1 MRFEAAVL
9 STIILFFNLCLCVAF
24 IVPQL
29 CQAKGFVCEFCGN
42 EKDIIF
48 PFQLNMCQ
56 RCEGEHSLL
65 EAGLGG
71 SRNPFPRPSIS
82 LTWGDWN
89 ISKPR
94 RLEKLLSQDRR
105 EGEGGEEALD
115 ERKSLQVFQV
125 GKPMEDFTWNE
136 GDEGEQEVTGGTESE
151 QKAEKKC
158 DKEEAGGGG
167 HHRRVYSKLRAMRG
181 ERRERVNLFKALHMD
196 KLKKSISKADS
207 DSESTES
214 QDEIGQERRK
224 PSRIVSKLAGFT
236 KSLVK
241 RESEDEGKTEV
252 KDGEGGVEKRTETQ
266 EEGKTIR
273 QAEDSDEVSDKGNTG
288 ETGKSSE
295 RTVHKFPLL
304 RLLNPHQLSAVL
316 SKGRSEE
323 EEQEEDRSGENDV
336 KQDTEEATV
345 ITRKTWRGRVTRR
358 ARRITRSRKIRDGTD
373 KEAKTDG
380 GESAEVDEGDGEN
393 SGGQE

>member
-1 MRFEAAVL
+1 M
-9 STIILFFNLCLCVAF
+9 
-24 IVPQL
+24 
-29 CQAKGFVCEFCGN
+29 CEFCGN

-48 PFQLNMCQ
+48 PFQLNKCQ

-115 ERKSLQVFQV
+115 EGKCLQVFQV
-125 GKPMEDFTWNE
+125 SNLGKPMEDFSWNE
-136 GDEGEQEVTGGTESE
+136 GDDGEQEVTGGTESE
-151 QKAEKKC
+151 QEAEKKC

-167 HHRRVYSKLRAMRG
+167 HHRRVYSKLWAMRG
-181 ERRERVNLFKALHMD
+181 ERREKVNLFKALHMD

-214 QDEIGQERRK
+214 QDETGQERRK
-224 PSRIVSKLAGFT
+224 PFRIVSKLAGFT
-236 KSLVK
+236 KGFVK
-241 RESEDEGKTEV
+241 REREDEGKTEV
-252 KDGEGGVEKRTETQ
+252 KDREEGVEKRTEIQ

-288 ETGKSSE
+288 ETGESSE
-295 RTVHKFPLL
+295 RTVHTFPLV
-304 RLLNPHQLSAVL
+304 RLLNPHQLSAFL
-316 SKGRSEE
+316 SKRRSEE
-323 EEQEEDRSGENDV
+323 KEQEEDRSSENNV
-336 KQDTEEATV
+336 KKDTEVEEATV
-345 ITRKTWRGRVTRR
+345 VTRKTWRGRLTRR
-358 ARRITRSRKIRDGTD
+358 ARRITRGRKIRDGTD
-373 KEAKTDG
+373 NEVKTDE